1 MYGTIAKLLETHSKE
16 DLIDAI
22 KTVNAREVARD
33 NLIEAVAE
41 YCLAYGYIDELTEET
56 LAEVRKDFTEAEK
69 LIDKVFIEP
78 EPESYSML
86 EALRGAL
93 L

>member
-1 MYGTIAKLLETHSKE
+1 MNGTIAKLLETYSKE
-16 DLIDAI
+16 DLISLINSADE
-22 KTVNAREVARD
+22 KLKARD
-33 NLIEAVAE
+33 NLIEAVAK

-69 LIDKVFIEP
+69 LINKVFIEP
-78 EPESYSML
+78 DPEPYNML